1 MDQKTLI
8 IVGLALW
15 AITLLITWLN
25 GIGKRRAISK
35 ELKELKKH
43 LHNQME
49 INAKGL
55 QQKEEELSEL
65 NKKNENLQL
74 TLANL
79 KTKTSVEEKQM
90 LLLYD
95 KAIHLMYERAPGF
108 APSWEIIL
116 KEAETELDQISDGS
130 TKFTKKLIRPSF
142 FRKTNEI
149 T

>member
-1 MDQKTLI
+1 MDQKTMI
-8 IVGLALW
+8 IIGLSLW
-15 AITLLITWLN
+15 AVTILITWLN
-25 GIGKRRAISK
+25 GIGKRRAIAK

-55 QQKEEELSEL
+55 QQKDEELVDL
-65 NKKNENLQL
+65 NRRNENLQL

-79 KTKTSVEEKQM
+79 KTKTSIEEKQM

-116 KEAETELDQISDGS
+116 KEAEAELDKISDGS
-130 TKFTKKLIRPSF
+130 AKFTKKLIRPSF
-142 FRKTNEI
+142 FRKTNEL

>member
-8 IVGLALW
+8 IAGLAFW
-15 AITLLITWLN
+15 AVTILITWLN

-43 LHNQME
+43 LHNQMGV
-49 INAKGL
+49 NAKGL
-55 QQKEEELSEL
+55 QQKDEELIEL
-65 NKKNENLQL
+65 SKKNENLQL

-116 KEAETELDQISDGS
+116 KEAEAELDKISDGS
-130 TKFTKKLIRPSF
+130 TRFTKKLIRPSF

>member
-8 IVGLALW
+8 IVALILW

-25 GIGKRRAISK
+25 GIGKKRAISK

-49 INAKGL
+49 INAKGFQL
-55 QQKEEELSEL
+55 KEEELTAL

-116 KEAETELDQISDGS
+116 KEAESELDKISDGS
-130 TKFTKKLIRPSF
+130 AKFSKKLIRPSF
-142 FRKTNEI
+142 FRNTNEI

>member
-15 AITLLITWLN
+15 AITLLITWIN
-25 GIGKRRAISK
+25 GIVKRKAIAK

-43 LHNQME
+43 LHNQMG
-49 INAKGL
+49 INAKGIQL
-55 QQKEEELSEL
+55 KEEELIAL
-65 NKKNENLQL
+65 TKKNENLQL

-116 KEAETELDQISDGS
+116 KEAETELDRIDDGS
-130 TKFTKKLIRPSF
+130 AKFTKKLIRPSF